1 MASSWPLRWRVGLAV
16 LGFVTGVVWL
26 GDGVGWWNN
35 LAVASRPVAAAS
47 ATSATSAT
55 TIPTATAAVAAVSG
69 NGDQTLS
76 PFTANSSWHLVYS
89 YDCKSLGQAG
99 YFVVW
104 VRHSNGGLSRSN
116 LGPDVSGMSGAGRN
130 YEPAAGVY
138 SLQVFSTCDW
148 KVGVT
153 A

>member
-1 MASSWPLRWRVGLAV
+1 MSGWPLRWRVGLAA

-26 GDGVGWWNN
+26 GDGVGWWDN
-35 LAVASRPVAAAS
+35 LAVPSRAVAAA
-47 ATSATSAT
+47 SATSAT
-55 TIPTATAAVAAVSG
+55 TIPTATAAAAAVSG

-76 PFTANSSWHLVYS
+76 LFTANSSWHLVYS

-104 VRHSNGGLSRSN
+104 VRHYDGALSNTN
-116 LGPDVSGMSGAGRN
+116 IGPDVSGMSGAGRN